1 MNPMEPIETS
11 EQLPGDEHC
20 IIVKCET
27 YEMRKCWIG
36 SRIYYAGFVFWS
48 WRFEIAPTCKS
59 YNWPYTHW
67 LPVSVKE
74 LPAMYPIPEDSI
86 S

>member
-1 MNPMEPIETS
+1 MTPMEPIEIS
-11 EQLPGDEHC
+11 EQLPGNEHC
-20 IIVKCET
+20 LIIKNEI
-27 YEMRKCWIG
+27 YDIRKCWIG
-36 SRIYYAGFVFWS
+36 SRTYYGGRVLWS

-59 YNWPYTHW
+59 RNWPYTHW
-67 LPVSVKE
+67 LPASVKE